1 MLGSCFASNGVK
13 KILFALLV
21 FLPLHLS
28 FAKTA
33 QAGLTRDGQIILAKW
48 TAEKICKIG
57 VDDFYGIPEPEVS
70 SLLEEETPLKY
81 TDIPMMPTEDQRNR
95 IANYIAAYVSGVCPS
110 ELEKYKN
117 R

>member
-1 MLGSCFASNGVK
+1 MK
-13 KILFALLV
+13 TILFALIF
-21 FLPLHLS
+21 FLTPHFF
-28 FAKTA
+28 FARAA
-33 QAGLTRDGQIILAKW
+33 QAGLTREDQTVLAKW
-48 TAEKICKIG
+48 TAEKICKMG
-57 VDDFYGIPEPEVS
+57 VDEFYDIPEPEVS
-70 SLLEEETPLKY
+70 SLFEKETPLKY